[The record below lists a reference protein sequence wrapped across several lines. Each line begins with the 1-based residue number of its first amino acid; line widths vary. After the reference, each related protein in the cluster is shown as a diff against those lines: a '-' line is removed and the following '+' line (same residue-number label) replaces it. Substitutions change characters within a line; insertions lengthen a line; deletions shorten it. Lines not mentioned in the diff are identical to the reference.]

1 MIDCSIGT
9 CCVPIPI
16 DNIINIIDSP
26 QQTVDIPINLDID
39 QVESIVPRFDFGI
52 VNGGAGVR
60 SNGDKV
66 RFASEEP
73 AEDVEVDTNFVDD
86 PTPSDFQLRFNTPRA
101 DIIKLDEVSNIFLA
115 ATNTIKTD
123 TSSAIKERCPWVPAP
138 TCNQNLVFRTFDGS
152 CNNLK
157 NPNFGRTG
165 TPYQRILLPEY
176 APGSL
181 DLPRRSNVRNIEL
194 PSAREVSNALSVGDN
209 KEDTDN
215 TILV

>member
-1 MIDCSIGT
+1 MIDGSVGT

-86 PTPSDFQLRFNTPRA
+86 PTPSDFQLR
-101 DIIKLDEVSNIFLA
+101 
-115 ATNTIKTD
+115 
-123 TSSAIKERCPWVPAP
+123 
-138 TCNQNLVFRTFDGS
+138 
-152 CNNLK
+152 
-157 NPNFGRTG
+157 
-165 TPYQRILLPEY
+165 
-176 APGSL
+176 
-181 DLPRRSNVRNIEL
+181 
-194 PSAREVSNALSVGDN
+194 
-209 KEDTDN
+209 
-215 TILV
+215 